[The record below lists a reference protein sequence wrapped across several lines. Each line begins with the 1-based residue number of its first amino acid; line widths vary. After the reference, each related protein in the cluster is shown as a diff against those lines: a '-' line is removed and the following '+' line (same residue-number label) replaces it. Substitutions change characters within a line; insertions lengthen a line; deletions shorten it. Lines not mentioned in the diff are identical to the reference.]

1 MNSSLLRVIFTL
13 GLVAAVIPAVL
24 LVAPRVE
31 AGIESPVIG
40 RYLERMGVNWKRDD
54 KDANV
59 FRVTKT
65 AGLKRAERVE
75 LVISNIPDKDLI
87 TVRAFPKVE
96 GKYLS
101 VGTARDKEG
110 LMRAMLQRNATAF
123 GAYFIDEDNDI
134 GFRYIFTTE
143 SGLGYLAFQ
152 TAVTEL
158 LRIADEVMVPLYT
171 TYR

>member
-1 MNSSLLRVIFTL
+1 MNSSLLRVIFAL
-13 GLVAAVIPAVL
+13 GLVAAIVPAVL

-31 AGIESPVIG
+31 ASIESPVLG

-54 KDANV
+54 KDVNV

-65 AGLKRAERVE
+65 DGLKRAERVE
-75 LVISNIPDKDLI
+75 LVITNLPDKDLV
-87 TVRAFPKVE
+87 TVRAFPKVA

-101 VGTARDKEG
+101 IGAARDKEG

-123 GAYFIDEDNDI
+123 GAYFVDEDNDM
-134 GFRYIFTTE
+134 GFRYVFTTE
-143 SGLGYLAFQ
+143 SGLGYAAFQ

-158 LRIADEVMVPLYT
+158 MRIADDVMVALYNS
-171 TYR
+171 YR